1 MPCLTVHRLY
11 DYLDGALPAEESAA
25 VERHLEECPACRRA
39 LDARKRL
46 AEAAESLPP
55 FSVPDDFAAC
65 VMAKLPAVPAKKT
78 RLRLVWAS
86 AAAAT
91 VVSGLGLGLL
101 LSGQGVLVTLQ
112 KIGTA
117 FGSYLQG
124 AFNFAAKGLK
134 LLSLVGK
141 IIETA
146 SGQIFAGLRSVA
158 DMIGPEGQ
166 AVLAGGTLVIMITGG
181 MFLRRRQILSERT
194 HDK

>member
-11 DYLDGALPAEESAA
+11 DYLEGALPAEESAA
-25 VERHLEECPACRRA
+25 VERHLEGCPPCRHA

-55 FSVPDDFAAC
+55 FSIPDDFAAC
-65 VMAKLPAVPAKKT
+65 VMAKLPAVQAKKL
-78 RLRLVWAS
+78 RLRLVWAA

-91 VVSGLGLGLL
+91 IVSGLGLGVV
-101 LSGQGVLVTLQ
+101 LSGQSVLVILQ

-124 AFNFAAKGLK
+124 ALNFAAKGLK
-134 LLSLVGK
+134 LLALAGK
-141 IIETA
+141 IIETV
-146 SGQIFAGLRSVA
+146 SSQVLAGLRSVA

-166 AVLAGGTLVIMITGG
+166 AVLAGGTLVIVITGG
-181 MFLRRRQILSERT
+181 MLLRRRQILSERT
-194 HDK
+194 HVK

>member
-1 MPCLTVHRLY
+1 MPCLTVDRLY
-11 DYLDGALPAEESAA
+11 DYLDGALAAEESAA
-25 VERHLEECPACRRA
+25 VECHLEGCPTCRHA

-46 AEAAESLPP
+46 AVAAESLPP
-55 FSVPDDFAAC
+55 FSVPDNFAAC
-65 VMAKLPAVPAKKT
+65 IMAKLPALPAKKT

-91 VVSGLGLGLL
+91 VASGFGLGVL

-124 AFNFAAKGLK
+124 ALNFAAKGLK
-134 LLSLVGK
+134 LLALAGK
-141 IIETA
+141 IIETM
-146 SGQIFAGLRSVA
+146 SSQVLTGLRSVA